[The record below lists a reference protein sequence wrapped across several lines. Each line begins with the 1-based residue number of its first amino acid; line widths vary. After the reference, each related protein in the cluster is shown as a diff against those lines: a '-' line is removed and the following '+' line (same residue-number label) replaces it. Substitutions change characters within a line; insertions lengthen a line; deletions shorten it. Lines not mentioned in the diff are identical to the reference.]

1 MSRKVTTTKRI
12 VKTTETIS
20 NKLDL
25 SSKFKTDT
33 ISSNNAT
40 LETNVRSDLNYTL
53 SNRSKKIIFKKINLN
68 QNMNRCTCSDK
79 KQIMTTASENLNTL
93 NSINTTTSNDSQIT
107 EIEEKNLKY
116 EYENIFWSGDLYM
129 QKEERL
135 QYLPEEPPKL
145 FVQFPD
151 NMMIHRTI
159 SLEPIRL
166 LIPIPENY
174 VQSQDH
180 FEILTNNEN
189 KQVQDLPK
197 EISSNKNQS
206 LTQEKHSLEINPNQ
220 KTWNG
225 PIQPVKTNK
234 MIYDEIAKKNWNEL
248 LQKEFQL
255 NINYEGVKKEKK
267 EVKKIKV
274 EKAVYILSKEI
285 SFKVG
290 GTGFKPRVWAL
301 SKINV
306 INLTFSSDHVLNSS
320 SSEQSIIIND
330 DYNNTDE
337 IKLRSITV
345 TIIKMRDDE
354 EETESTD
361 DYDIFENI
369 NVTKIDLTNEIS
381 NAWTNMSQKN
391 IVIKEKEKMN
401 QIKKGNKNEFYEI
414 NFISEDKTFNGKKIF
429 KKGISVIEN
438 EQKNQFDQNVQ

>member
-25 SSKFKTDT
+25 SNKFKTDT

-225 PIQPVKTNK
+225 PIF
-234 MIYDEIAKKNWNEL
+234 YKKNFNL
-248 LQKEFQL
+248 ILIMKVL
-255 NINYEGVKKEKK
+255 KKKK
-267 EVKKIKV
+267 KK
-274 EKAVYILSKEI
+274 L
-285 SFKVG
+285 
-290 GTGFKPRVWAL
+290 
-301 SKINV
+301 
-306 INLTFSSDHVLNSS
+306 
-320 SSEQSIIIND
+320 
-330 DYNNTDE
+330 
-337 IKLRSITV
+337 
-345 TIIKMRDDE
+345 
-354 EETESTD
+354 
-361 DYDIFENI
+361 
-369 NVTKIDLTNEIS
+369 
-381 NAWTNMSQKN
+381 
-391 IVIKEKEKMN
+391 
-401 QIKKGNKNEFYEI
+401 KK
-414 NFISEDKTFNGKKIF
+414 
-429 KKGISVIEN
+429 
-438 EQKNQFDQNVQ
+438 